1 MVFFI
6 LRWNKRAETGK
17 MVHFLFMTAK
27 KLPTKY
33 IYVYI
38 IHTVLIIKTSMRGV
52 FSHKLEFKAVV

>member
-38 IHTVLIIKTSMRGV
+38 IHTVLIIKTSMKGRRSL
-52 FSHKLEFKAVV
+52 FS